1 MGQKSWESH
10 GSKIMRDMGQKS
22 WESRSK
28 IMRVMGQK
36 SFRTRNISNIISN
49 KKWFKKQSQDILY
62 SIFMKFVAFSKSG
75 DII

>member
-1 MGQKSWESH
+1 MGQKSRETWVKNH
-10 GSKIMRDMGQKS
+10 
-22 WESRSK
+22 ESRSK

>member
-1 MGQKSWESH
+1 
-10 GSKIMRDMGQKS
+10 
-22 WESRSK
+22 
-28 IMRVMGQK
+28 MRVMGQK